1 MKSGDMLMTSID
13 ETVIYLQFF
22 AATSF
27 MISIT
32 IIQNK
37 IAYG

>member
-13 ETVIYLQFF
+13 KTVIYLQFF

-27 MISIT
+27 MDIYNYNT
-32 IIQNK
+32 K
-37 IAYG
+37 